1 MTEWL
6 YYYAYGS
13 NMDKEQMEERKIE
26 FVPERLKG
34 LLKNWQL
41 VFNKKRQR
49 DGAGVGNLIPKDDS
63 LVEGI
68 IYKINRES
76 MKELDKAEGA
86 PTHHYFR
93 WYLDVETDDSKFLMC
108 VVYIANPERVVD
120 GLKPTKEYLS
130 HYLAGWKFLS
140 DGYLLNLEKIQT
152 SG

>member
-13 NMDKEQMEERKIE
+13 NMDKKQMEDRKIE
-26 FVPERLKG
+26 FVPERLRG

-41 VFNKKRQR
+41 VFNKKRQS
-49 DGAGVGNLIPKDDS
+49 DGAGVGNIIPKDDS

-76 MKELDKAEGA
+76 VKLLDKAEG
-86 PTHHYFR
+86 TRTGHYFR
-93 WYLDVETDDSKFLMC
+93 WYLEVESDDNKFLMC
-108 VVYIANPERVVD
+108 VMYIANPERVVE

-130 HYLAGWKFLS
+130 HYLAGREFLS
-140 DGYLLNLEKIQT
+140 ENYISFLEQIQT